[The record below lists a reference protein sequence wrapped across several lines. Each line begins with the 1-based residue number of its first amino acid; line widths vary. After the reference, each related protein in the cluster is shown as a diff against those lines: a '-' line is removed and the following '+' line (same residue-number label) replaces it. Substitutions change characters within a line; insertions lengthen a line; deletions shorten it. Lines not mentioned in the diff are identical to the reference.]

1 MLPQKIVKVA
11 VEKAGYSFDKLYS
24 YTVPPRFEDK
34 AVTGA
39 RVLVPFGK
47 GNGYSMGVIFD
58 EGGRPDT
65 DKLKPITALVDEE
78 EILTKNSVELAKRLK
93 ERTFCTYYEGIK
105 VQLPSGLNHKV
116 IKEYTLNPDKVPKE
130 EDGEFNSDERLVL
143 RCLYNAG
150 GPVKASKILEILGAD
165 DDRVLKELLSKGYI
179 LRTDEAVRNLGDL
192 TVRLAHITADE
203 KVFEEY
209 LSGKATDKQRKVL
222 TFLQDIGTATVKEI
236 FYFTG
241 CTAAVVKTL
250 ERNGIISLFEREVY
264 RTPVKMTGEGV
275 KEIPPLTDEQ
285 NEVFNGLK
293 ELLFEDKPNA
303 ALLYGITGSG
313 KTQIY
318 MHLIKETVK
327 QGKNCILLVPEI
339 SLTPQLVGRFSAV
352 FGEDIAILHSGLSM
366 GERLD
371 EWKKIK
377 RGQVKIAIGTRSCVF
392 APFDNVG
399 VVIVDEEQE
408 STYKSEMNPRYDA
421 VDVAKYL
428 VTRDKGLILLG
439 SATPSILSYY
449 LALSGKYKL
458 FKLNN
463 RFGTATLPEVIVSDL
478 NCELEKGNISSIGDT
493 LAEEIEEN
501 LKKGEQTILLHNR
514 RGYNTFVVCNECHS
528 VFTCPNC
535 SISMTYHS
543 ANGRLM
549 CHYCGYSKDNILK
562 CKTCGEEKNFRF
574 SGSGTQKVYEELK
587 EMFPEAKIAR
597 MDADTVNGKCGYDT
611 LLTDF
616 ADGKYDILL
625 GTQMVAKGL
634 DFPKVSLVGVINAD
648 QVFYADDFKAYER
661 AFSMLTQVVGRSGR
675 GEIKGRAVIQTFT
688 PDNPIIDLA
697 KKQDYQSFA
706 KTELSKRKALTYP
719 PLCDLCDISFYGG
732 NEGRVSKA
740 SKVFFANLVAK
751 YNEGYNDIPLKIL
764 GPSPAGIVKIGSKY
778 HYRLMLKCK
787 NNSKFRN
794 FIREVLR
801 EFTNDK
807 ENRAITVNIDINPT
821 VIR

>member
-1 MLPQKIVKVA
+1 MPQKIVKVA

-34 AVTGA
+34 AVIGT

-47 GNGYSMGVIFD
+47 GNSYSMGVIF
-58 EGGRPDT
+58 EVGGKSEA
-65 DKLKPITALVDEE
+65 DKIKPIADIVDEE
-78 EILTKNSVELAKRLK
+78 EILNKNSVELAKRLK

-105 VQLPSGLNHKV
+105 VQLPSGLNHKI
-116 IKEYTLNPDKVPKE
+116 IKEYALNPENLIDE
-130 EDGEFNSDERLVL
+130 GAEILSSDERLVL
-143 RCLYNAG
+143 RCLNNAG
-150 GPVKASKILEILGAD
+150 KPIRASKILEILGAD
-165 DDRVLKELLSKGYI
+165 DDRVLREMEKAGYI
-179 LRTDEAVRNLGDL
+179 CRTDEAVRNLGDA
-192 TVRLAHITADE
+192 TVRLAHITSDE
-203 KVFEEY
+203 KNLEEY
-209 LSGKATDKQRKVL
+209 LANKATDRQKRVL
-222 TFLQDIGTATVKEI
+222 TFLRDIDTATVKEI
-236 FYFTG
+236 MYFTG
-241 CTAAVVKTL
+241 CSAAVVKTL

-264 RTPVKMTGEGV
+264 RKPQKIMRGE
-275 KEIPPLTDEQ
+275 KSEILPLTDEQ
-285 NEVFNGLK
+285 NEAFNGICG
-293 ELLFEDKPNA
+293 LFNEDKPNA

-318 MHLIKETVK
+318 MHLIKEAVK
-327 QGKNCILLVPEI
+327 CGKNCILLVPEI

-352 FGEDIAILHSGLSM
+352 FGDEIAILHSGLSM

-371 EWKKIK
+371 EWKRIK
-377 RGQVKIAIGTRSCVF
+377 RKEVKIAIGTRSCIF
-392 APFDNVG
+392 APFDSVG
-399 VVIVDEEQE
+399 VIIVDEEQE

-421 VDVAKYL
+421 IDIAKYL
-428 VTRDKGLILLG
+428 VTRDKGLLLLG

-449 LALSGKYKL
+449 MAKMGKYKL

-478 NCELEKGNISSIGDT
+478 NEELAKGNTCSIGDV
-493 LAEEIEEN
+493 LAEEIAEN
-501 LKKGEQTILLHNR
+501 LQKGEQTILLHNR

-549 CHYCGYSKDNILK
+549 CHYCGYSRDNILK
-562 CKTCGEEKNFRF
+562 CKTCGEERNFRF
-574 SGSGTQKVYEELK
+574 SGSGTQKVYEELRT
-587 EMFPEAKIAR
+587 MFPDAKIAR
-597 MDADTVNGKCGYDT
+597 MDADTVNGKLGFDT
-611 LLTDF
+611 LLSDF

-661 AFSMLTQVVGRSGR
+661 AFSMLTQVVGRAGR

-697 KKQDYQSFA
+697 KKQDYDSFA

-719 PLCDLCDISFYGG
+719 PLCDLCDISFYGI
-732 NEGRVSKA
+732 NEAKVAKA
-740 SKVFFANLVAK
+740 SKVFFAALVAK
-751 YNEGYNDIPLKIL
+751 YNEGYSDIPLKVL
-764 GPSPAGIVKIGSKY
+764 GPSPAGIVKIGNKY

-787 NNSKFRN
+787 NNSKLRM
-794 FIREVLR
+794 FIREALT
-801 EFTNDK
+801 EFTLDK